1 MAGDRVE
8 NHSHA
13 VPVLPRPKAST
24 RIGTDREHFRR
35 SMSVSFGVNMSVT
48 GLGVYSNPEAMVEG
62 VVVDVGELR
71 ESRGMRVNSARSCC
85 E

>member
-1 MAGDRVE
+1 
-8 NHSHA
+8 
-13 VPVLPRPKAST
+13 
-24 RIGTDREHFRR
+24 
-35 SMSVSFGVNMSVT
+35 MSVSFGVNMSVT

-71 ESRGMRVNSARSCC
+71 ESRGMRVNSVRSCC